1 MDELLDSFQEAW
13 SGRRR
18 GAFAAVCAPDLHW
31 TDPLGDG
38 PLYGPE
44 ALADRAATLWKAF
57 PDASLE
63 SAGER
68 LASERF
74 VAAPVLF
81 TGTHKTSIGPI
92 PATGRRIT
100 VHALLY
106 CELDPP
112 RERLWRVRAFFDTH
126 DAAIQL
132 GVMPERGS
140 LGERAILLVRG
151 FGLRRQGAD
160 EVEGGD

>member
-1 MDELLDSFQEAW
+1 MDELLDSFEEAW

-31 TDPLGDG
+31 TDPLG
-38 PLYGPE
+38 PEPAYGPE
-44 ALADRAATLWKAF
+44 ALADRAAALWEAF
-57 PDASLE
+57 PDGKVEA
-63 SAGER
+63 AGER
-68 LASERF
+68 LANGHF
-74 VAAPVLF
+74 VAAPVRF
-81 TGTHKTSIGPI
+81 IGTHRASIGPI
-92 PATGRRIT
+92 PATGRRVD

-112 RERLWRVRAFFDTH
+112 GERLWRVRAFFDTH

-140 LGERAILLVRG
+140 LGERAILLLRG
-151 FGLRRQGAD
+151 FGLRRQGGE
-160 EVEGGD
+160 EVERRD